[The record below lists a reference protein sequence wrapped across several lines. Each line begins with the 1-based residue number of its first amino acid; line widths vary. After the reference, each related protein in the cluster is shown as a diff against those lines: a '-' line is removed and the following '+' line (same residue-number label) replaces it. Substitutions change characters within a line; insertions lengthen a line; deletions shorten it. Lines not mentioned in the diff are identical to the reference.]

1 MICTTGPPIVVGY
14 QGGHSIHKWGDVT
27 MKKFTVML
35 ALICAFAVMGATASV
50 SSASTIC
57 TVDPA
62 GVPVRTAPDANSPV
76 IGRLRDG
83 KTFQVWS
90 PAAGSFSYG
99 YAFGGV
105 NHAGYVSNHYLCGT

>member
-1 MICTTGPPIVVGY
+1 
-14 QGGHSIHKWGDVT
+14 
-27 MKKFTVML
+27 MKRFTVIL

-50 SSASTIC
+50 ASASTIC

-62 GVPVRTAPDANSPV
+62 GVPVRTAPDSGSPV

-83 KTFQVWS
+83 ETFQVWS

-105 NHAGYVSNHYLCGT
+105 NQTGYVSNHFFCGN